1 MHCYKC
7 DRFVYVKRFTYLC
20 NLISNTCF
28 TIILVIMAE
37 KERIDKVMQMEGMN
51 SAVFANAIGIQGSTL
66 SHILNGRNNP
76 SLSVLQSI
84 LNRFPNISPEW
95 LIMGQGSV
103 ERAVKQSQAPT
114 LFDSIDESTTKST
127 IYKPI
132 IDENKV
138 PVFSTNQQ
146 KSTIAPEIPVQSV
159 QNQSTQ
165 NIQVPQ
171 IENSGKS
178 VKKII
183 VYYTDNT
190 FQEFETR

>member
-1 MHCYKC
+1 
-7 DRFVYVKRFTYLC
+7 
-20 NLISNTCF
+20 
-28 TIILVIMAE
+28 MAE

-114 LFDSIDESTTKST
+114 LFDSIEESVLKSTT
-127 IYKPI
+127 YEPI
-132 IDENKV
+132 VEEKRLSA
-138 PVFSTNQQ
+138 FSTNQQ
-146 KSTIAPEIPVQSV
+146 KSTTAPEIPIQNIE
-159 QNQSTQ
+159 NQSTQ
-165 NIQVPQ
+165 NIQATQ
-171 IENSGKS
+171 NDISGKS